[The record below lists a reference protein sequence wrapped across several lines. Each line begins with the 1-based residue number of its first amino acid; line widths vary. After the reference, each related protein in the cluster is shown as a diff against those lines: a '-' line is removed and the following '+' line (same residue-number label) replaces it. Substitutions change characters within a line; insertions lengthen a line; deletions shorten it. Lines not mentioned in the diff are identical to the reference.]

1 MALPAI
7 ENYDDDKLTDL
18 RDAVLAEI
26 ERRDALKRI
35 PAQVAELR
43 TKFLEGGGDP
53 AELEPAPTP
62 QE

>member
-7 ENYDDDKLTDL
+7 ENYDDDKLADL

-43 TKFLEGGGDP
+43 RTFIEGGGDP
-53 AELEPAPTP
+53 AELDPTITP